1 MKNIGNTLPKV
12 DARANMLGGAVY
24 VEDYPRLPGTLIVKA
39 LRSPY
44 AHAYIRSIDTR
55 IACKVPGVAAIFTY
69 EDAPDIRY
77 SANGCTYPESCPYD
91 RKILDRTVRYVGDE
105 VALVAAETEAAAAR
119 ALRLIRVQYDVLPAV
134 LDPEESATGNV
145 VIHNEDD
152 IFVPAPAAGYDP
164 KHNQISCFQINIGD
178 VDRELADSEVVYSA
192 VYKTQAQAHA
202 MMETLRSYTFFAPDG
217 RLTVVA
223 STQAPYHL
231 RRQVARCVGLPIG
244 RVRVIKMRV
253 GGGFGGKKVAIADPL
268 AAFVTVKTGRP
279 ALVILD
285 RKENFAATT
294 TRHAMEMR
302 VSLGADRDGTLRAI
316 KIENM
321 SNTGA
326 YGEEGPPVTMVV
338 ANNILPSYN
347 RARAIYYNGRTIY
360 TNMVAGGALRGYGA
374 TQGGFALESAMS
386 ELADKLGM
394 SPYDLRM
401 KNMARLGD
409 VGGVLHSEIKSC
421 ALDKCMERGRE
432 MIGWD
437 EKYPRKVLPNGHI
450 RAVGVALTTHRTSIP
465 VADKATVTLR
475 LEPDGSFLVLTG
487 AADLGT
493 GADTV
498 LTQIAAEAL
507 HTTARQVCVRSG
519 DTDYG
524 TYDSGAF
531 ASSTTYVAGN
541 AILKAAEELT
551 QKICRQGAALLN
563 CSTEEVA
570 YDGGVYVKA
579 EPERRVSI
587 EAIGTKAE
595 GGGTQQILSTA
606 TYISG
611 LAPLTFMSGFAEI
624 DLDPETGKLQLLRF
638 VSVADCGKVLNP
650 ALARVQAE
658 GGVLMGI
665 VVVFG
670 ILSVLCS
677 TLLAGTPLA
686 STLQQL
692 GGGAGATAANVALD
706 ASGIKGKIDSELRS
720 HAGDIAAATGLSEGQ
735 VEDIINQI
743 DISSWSVT
751 TLPADATVAG
761 SFQTSYQG
769 TNVTVTTYTDPSYVS
784 ISPWGQTITLAVPES
799 SQNYV
804 SYLSYL

>member
-69 EDAPDIRY
+69 ADAPDIRY

-244 RVRVIKMRV
+244 RVRVIKMRM

-563 CSTEEVA
+563 CSAEEVA

-665 VVVFG
+665 GMALYENVHYNADGKLLTDSFLQYKIPGREDLPPGCIQVDFAESDEPSGPYGAKSIGEAALHTVAPAIGNALMNAAG
-670 ILSVLCS
+670 ILVHSLPFTS
-677 TLLAGTPLA
+677 EKIYW
-686 STLQQL
+686 SLQNKKSRQ
-692 GGGAGATAANVALD
+692 
-706 ASGIKGKIDSELRS
+706 K
-720 HAGDIAAATGLSEGQ
+720 
-735 VEDIINQI
+735 
-743 DISSWSVT
+743 
-751 TLPADATVAG
+751 
-761 SFQTSYQG
+761 
-769 TNVTVTTYTDPSYVS
+769 
-784 ISPWGQTITLAVPES
+784 
-799 SQNYV
+799 
-804 SYLSYL
+804 

>member
-55 IACKVPGVAAIFTY
+55 IACKVPGVAVIFTY

-145 VIHNEDD
+145 VIHDEDD

-409 VGGVLHSEIKSC
+409 VGG
-421 ALDKCMERGRE
+421 
-432 MIGWD
+432 
-437 EKYPRKVLPNGHI
+437 
-450 RAVGVALTTHRTSIP
+450 
-465 VADKATVTLR
+465 
-475 LEPDGSFLVLTG
+475 
-487 AADLGT
+487 
-493 GADTV
+493 
-498 LTQIAAEAL
+498 
-507 HTTARQVCVRSG
+507 
-519 DTDYG
+519 
-524 TYDSGAF
+524 
-531 ASSTTYVAGN
+531 
-541 AILKAAEELT
+541 
-551 QKICRQGAALLN
+551 
-563 CSTEEVA
+563 
-570 YDGGVYVKA
+570 
-579 EPERRVSI
+579 
-587 EAIGTKAE
+587 
-595 GGGTQQILSTA
+595 GTQQILSTA

-665 VVVFG
+665 GMALYENVHYNADGKLLTDSFLQYKIPGREDLPPGCIQVDFAESDEPSGPYGAKSIGEAALHTVAPAIGNALMNAAG
-670 ILSVLCS
+670 ILVHSLPFTS
-677 TLLAGTPLA
+677 EKIYWA
-686 STLQQL
+686 LQNKKSRQ
-692 GGGAGATAANVALD
+692 
-706 ASGIKGKIDSELRS
+706 K
-720 HAGDIAAATGLSEGQ
+720 
-735 VEDIINQI
+735 
-743 DISSWSVT
+743 
-751 TLPADATVAG
+751 
-761 SFQTSYQG
+761 
-769 TNVTVTTYTDPSYVS
+769 
-784 ISPWGQTITLAVPES
+784 
-799 SQNYV
+799 
-804 SYLSYL
+804 

>member
-69 EDAPDIRY
+69 ADAPDIRY

-244 RVRVIKMRV
+244 RVRVIKMRM

-498 LTQIAAEAL
+498 LT
-507 HTTARQVCVRSG
+507 
-519 DTDYG
+519 
-524 TYDSGAF
+524 
-531 ASSTTYVAGN
+531 
-541 AILKAAEELT
+541 
-551 QKICRQGAALLN
+551 
-563 CSTEEVA
+563 
-570 YDGGVYVKA
+570 
-579 EPERRVSI
+579 
-587 EAIGTKAE
+587 
-595 GGGTQQILSTA
+595 
-606 TYISG
+606 
-611 LAPLTFMSGFAEI
+611 
-624 DLDPETGKLQLLRF
+624 
-638 VSVADCGKVLNP
+638 
-650 ALARVQAE
+650 
-658 GGVLMGI
+658 
-665 VVVFG
+665 
-670 ILSVLCS
+670 
-677 TLLAGTPLA
+677 
-686 STLQQL
+686 
-692 GGGAGATAANVALD
+692 
-706 ASGIKGKIDSELRS
+706 
-720 HAGDIAAATGLSEGQ
+720 
-735 VEDIINQI
+735 
-743 DISSWSVT
+743 
-751 TLPADATVAG
+751 
-761 SFQTSYQG
+761 
-769 TNVTVTTYTDPSYVS
+769 
-784 ISPWGQTITLAVPES
+784 
-799 SQNYV
+799 
-804 SYLSYL
+804 